1 MSGKRKRE
9 LRDDDEGLRTPTRK
23 RPKAKDSTSAK
34 RKSATSKSVK
44 SKSATSKS
52 VKGKSAASKSVKDS
66 GSSKRKS
73 GSHPTRK
80 SGAHAAREPG
90 TPASERKKKG
100 ALIPLLLG
108 LLIVGAGAGLAALA
122 LGGDPLEDDV
132 PERIAGASDKPE
144 VPTERFNAN
153 AKQVGAAT
161 TDQGNSP
168 TSTEEPTELQPV
180 ATQQPT
186 ASEQPTAT
194 PKANPLDELR
204 TRSPDHENV
213 ARILDEFADLFSF
226 DGLSQNPM
234 FDEFQARRQREEE
247 LIARLRALGPY
258 AVEALKDMVLGL
270 NNRAHQIFLA
280 KGMAGIPGPETVAAV
295 RDMLGQTND
304 VALQTTLVRFLPE
317 GDDAAG
323 VVRDAFSEQ
332 TNPTARTML
341 LREYSRRTMDDDQA
355 DTTVLRDAALRDSNA
370 NVRSEAISILGR
382 RGNPEDAA
390 LMEQIVREEK
400 NLQLRQRAVVAYGE
414 TGGEGTLDTLD
425 GFMRDPN
432 TPVRL
437 KASTV
442 LAISRVGGDRAISS
456 LDLIA
461 QSDPSQDIRTR
472 AQKLANSLRARRDN
486 PAPDIVDEEPLILG
500 PGKPVR

>member
-23 RPKAKDSTSAK
+23 RPKAKDSK
-34 RKSATSKSVK
+34 KSSK
-44 SKSATSKS
+44 SKSKSKS
-52 VKGKSAASKSVKDS
+52 STSKSVKDS
-66 GSSKRKS
+66 GTSK
-73 GSHPTRK
+73 RK
-80 SGAHAAREPG
+80 SGAHAARKSGAHAARKSGAHAARDPG
-90 TPASERKKKG
+90 TNASERKKKG
-100 ALIPLLLG
+100 ALIPLLAG
-108 LLIVGAGAGLAALA
+108 LLVVGGAGAGLAALV
-122 LGGDPLEDDV
+122 LGGDPPEEKV
-132 PERIAGASDKPE
+132 PQRIAGASDKPD

-168 TSTEEPTELQPV
+168 TPSEGPKELQPV
-180 ATQQPT
+180 ASQQPT
-186 ASEQPTAT
+186 PGEQPTAT

-280 KGMAGIPGPETVAAV
+280 KGMAGIPGPEAVAAV

-323 VVRDAFSEQ
+323 LVRDAFSEQ

-355 DTTVLRDAALRDSNA
+355 DTTVLREAALGDSNA

-390 LMEQIVREEK
+390 LMERIVREEK

-414 TGGEGTLDTLD
+414 TGGQGTLDTLE

>member
-23 RPKAKDSTSAK
+23 RPKAKDSKKSAK
-34 RKSATSKSVK
+34 SKSSASKSVK
-44 SKSATSKS
+44 SKS
-52 VKGKSAASKSVKDS
+52 SASRSVKDS

-100 ALIPLLLG
+100 ALIPLLAG
-108 LLIVGAGAGLAALA
+108 LLVVGGAGAGLAVLV
-122 LGGDPLEDDV
+122 LGGDPPEDKEPQRV
-132 PERIAGASDKPE
+132 AGASDKPD
-144 VPTERFNAN
+144 VPAERFNAD

-161 TDQGNSP
+161 TDQGNSSP
-168 TSTEEPTELQPV
+168 PSEGPQELQPV

-186 ASEQPTAT
+186 PGEQPTAT

-323 VVRDAFSEQ
+323 LVRDAFSEQ

-341 LREYSRRTMDDDQA
+341 LREYSRRTMDNDQA
-355 DTTVLRDAALRDSNA
+355 DTTVLREAALGDSNA